1 MTELTYTRFEVLR
14 CFRNTRFFIF
24 SLAFPLIL
32 FFAIAG
38 ANRNATIDGIK
49 FPLYYM
55 TGMMAWGTMAA
66 VIAGGARIAAERS
79 IGWTRQ
85 MRLTPLTVRGYFRAK
100 ILSGYLMALVSIV
113 LLGISGASLG
123 VHLPAARWLEVVGL
137 ILVGLI
143 PFAVLGVLLG
153 HLLTVDAM
161 GPALGGATS
170 LFALLGGAWGPLA
183 QHGVFH
189 TVIQCLP
196 SYWLVQAGKVAYHG
210 GGWPGEAWLV
220 IAVWTV
226 VLVRLARWVY
236 RRDTARV

>member
-1 MTELTYTRFEVLR
+1 MTEMTYTRFEVLR

-38 ANRNATIDGIK
+38 ANRHATLDGVK
-49 FPLYYM
+49 LPLYYM

-79 IGWTRQ
+79 VGWTRQ
-85 MRLTPLTVRGYFRAK
+85 MRLTPLSVRGYFRAK
-100 ILSGYLMALVSIV
+100 LLSGYMMALVSIV
-113 LLGISGASLG
+113 LLGISGVLLG
-123 VHLPAARWLEVVGL
+123 VHLSPGRWLEVVGL
-137 ILVGLI
+137 MLVGLI
-143 PFAVLGVLLG
+143 PFAVFGVAIG

-161 GPALGGATS
+161 GPAMGGATS

-189 TVIQCLP
+189 SIIKGIP
-196 SYWLVQAGKVAYHG
+196 SFWLVQAGKTAYQG
-210 GGWPGEAWLV
+210 GGWPLEAWVVLA
-220 IAVWTV
+220 IWTV
-226 VLVRLARWVY
+226 ALTRIAAWAY

>member
-1 MTELTYTRFEVLR
+1 VSTATYTRYEVLR

-38 ANRNATIDGIK
+38 ANQHATVDGIK

-55 TGMMAWGTMAA
+55 TGMIAWGTMVA
-66 VIAGGARIAAERS
+66 VMAGGARIAAERS
-79 IGWTRQ
+79 VGWTRQ
-85 MRLTPLTVRGYFRAK
+85 MRLTPLSVRAYFQAK
-100 ILSGYLMALVSIV
+100 ILSGYLVALVSIV
-113 LLGISGASLG
+113 LLGLAGLSLG
-123 VHLPAARWLEVVGL
+123 VHLSAVKWLTMVGL
-137 ILVGLI
+137 ILLGLI

-153 HLLTVDAM
+153 HVLTVDSM
-161 GPALGGATS
+161 GPGLGGITS

-189 TVIQCLP
+189 AIVRCIP
-196 SYWLVQAGKVAYHG
+196 SYWLVQAGKTAAG
-210 GGWPGEAWLV
+210 GHGWPAEAWIV
-220 IAVWTV
+220 IAVWSV
-226 VLVRLARWVY
+226 VLVRIARLVY